1 MTTFNHSYSSHQR
14 THRYT
19 LTFKTTWEQHTQVQ
33 DVATQSGESM
43 ADACR
48 ELLALGLVSYHSK
61 IVPEIEM
68 PKIRVLRELERVNER
83 QHLLEALA
91 SLRTELEEED
101 FKAYCRSLGFEP
113 EDVDEKFPPGG
124 KRTKEERC
132 RAFLRVLFTDRP
144 DGLPGTRVL
153 EIAAQEGFGQN
164 ITREV
169 ASQIGI
175 KFQATSTE
183 EGRVYIWK
191 PAEAN

>member
-1 MTTFNHSYSSHQR
+1 MTTFNRSYSSHPA

-33 DVATQSGESM
+33 DVATESGQSM

-48 ELLALGLVSYHSK
+48 ELLGLGLVSHHSK
-61 IVPEIEM
+61 NVTEFEK
-68 PKIRVLRELERVNER
+68 PKVRFLRELERVHER

-91 SLRTELEEED
+91 SVRGELDDED
-101 FKAYCRSLGFEP
+101 FKSYCRLLGFEP
-113 EDVDEKFPPGG
+113 GDVDEKFPPGG

-132 RAFLRVLFTDRP
+132 QAFLRVLFTDRP

-164 ITREV
+164 LTREV
-169 ASQIGI
+169 ASQMSI